1 MGGGLFDPLG
11 TDRPPAPLPPRL
23 GAPLAL
29 AGLAAAALAV
39 LIALAYLRDDG
50 DRGRAVAIVP
60 IAHIAAPPKPPIAPP
75 LAPPPT
81 PNSAPQATAAAPPAP
96 PPVRDDQEVEVQ
108 NGVRIIR
115 PRRTGSAP
123 GGQTLNV
130 PGAVPLPA
138 ATGR

>member
-1 MGGGLFDPLG
+1 MAGGLFDPLG
-11 TDRPPAPLPPRL
+11 TDRPPSPPAPRL
-23 GAPLAL
+23 SAPVAL

-50 DRGRAVAIVP
+50 DRGHAVAIVP
-60 IAHIAAPPKPPIAPP
+60 IEHVATPPKPPIVPP
-75 LAPPPT
+75 LAPPPA
-81 PNSAPQATAAAPPAP
+81 PNSAPPAAAAASPAP
-96 PPVRDDQEVEVQ
+96 PPVRDDQEVEIQ

-115 PRRTGSAP
+115 PRRAGSAP

-130 PGAVPLPA
+130 PGAVPPPG